1 MDDAW
6 LALFFIF
13 LVFVAPI
20 WLILHYRFKNKLIA
34 QGDSKENQRRLQ
46 QLQQLAERLENRVE
60 NLERILDEK
69 VPDWRRYR

>member
-20 WLILHYRFKNKLIA
+20 WLILHYRFKSKLLG